1 MKKPTFKSAYFSFA
15 AFLALVVIIL
25 LLSVYGI
32 LSKFEKSQA
41 KYMIDDYV
49 VLMQEALNASDT
61 AALSALSPDTE
72 APRFATKE
80 ALFAHLIQ
88 TCDGATLSHEASPL
102 SFDANNP
109 IYNIVCNGKTVA
121 NIQLSLVSET
131 VKLGFL
137 SIPEWKLTSLMP
149 AADTLGS
156 SYTFSIPDS
165 FSATANGIQLTE
177 SDIIASENGF
187 HTYLIEGFIEDA
199 SFDIKDAYG
208 NSVVVGTPSLLTN
221 TNQNKRIFSVP
232 VTYECFDFTVPSD
245 FSVTLNNGTL
255 GVTTEDHYSTYTIY
269 TASSVD
275 SEFLTGHLQATDS
288 IGNTLSF
295 SDVNGTLLPV
305 YDEYTITV
313 PDCYRVFADETQ
325 LSLDSAILESL
336 TDPQYVTESIQ
347 LATYCIGLA
356 KTAEFKVVDSQ
367 DLPVSYELAKNT
379 LTVPLLDCTVSIPE
393 NFTLQINGQTPECT
407 PVLKGNPEYQYI
419 LEYADV
425 PQLAEY
431 SFHGLAKAP
440 DFTVTDNLG
449 NTTTYPM
456 VNDDLAI
463 TAQIGLADFP
473 DTLVGAPDP
482 LFMAKKWSLF
492 MTNDLEGNLNGY
504 YNIRPYLIRNSYYD
518 KVAYQWATNI
528 DITFISDHIILD
540 PGFTEESVTNVVVY
554 SDTCFSCDIFFIKHM
569 KLTRTGQYKDDTFY
583 HQMFFVYVDDTD
595 DGTDNPHWAI
605 ADMHEIN

>member
-1 MKKPTFKSAYFSFA
+1 
-15 AFLALVVIIL
+15 
-25 LLSVYGI
+25 
-32 LSKFEKSQA
+32 
-41 KYMIDDYV
+41 MIDDYV
-49 VLMQEALNASDT
+49 VLMQEAINASDT

-80 ALFAHLIQ
+80 ALFAQLIQ

-269 TASSVD
+269 TASPVD

-325 LSLDSAILESL
+325 LNLDSATLEAL
-336 TDPQYVTESIQ
+336 TNPQYTAEAIQ
-347 LATYCIGLA
+347 LATYHIGLS
-356 KTAEFKVVDSQ
+356 KTAEFHVVDSQ
-367 DLPVSYELAKNT
+367 DAPVAYELAQNN
-379 LTVPLLDCTVSIPE
+379 LTVPLLDYTVTIPE

-407 PVLKGNPEYQYI
+407 PVLKANPEYQYI
-419 LEYADV
+419 LEYAEA

-431 SFHGLAKAP
+431 SFLGLAKAP
-440 DFTVTDNLG
+440 DLTVTDNLG
-449 NTTTYPM
+449 NQTTYPM
-456 VNDDLAI
+456 VNDDLTI
-463 TAQIGLADFP
+463 TAQTGLSALP
-473 DTLVGAPDP
+473 DTLVGTPDP
-482 LFMAKKWSLF
+482 LLMAKQWSLY
-492 MTNDLEGNLNGY
+492 MTDDLDGNLNDVLDSNLNGY
-504 YNIRPYLIRNSYYD
+504 YYMRPYLIRDSYYD

-528 DITFISDHIILD
+528 DITFISDHILLD
-540 PGFTEESVTNVVVY
+540 PVFSEEAISNVVVY
-554 SDTCFSCDIFFIKHM
+554 NDTCFSCDIYFIKHM
-569 KLTRTGQYKDDTFY
+569 QLIRTGKFQDDTFY